1 MTKVFF
7 KKKAPKAQEE
17 FYVTHAFRLKETIC
31 SQEKTRQKQAVYQTA
46 CYVLH
51 CDFSSAYHYK
61 DSHNQLPGKFGETLI
76 YAEDLFHTFLI
87 QNSIFVRKFTL
98 LEF

>member
-1 MTKVFF
+1 MTKVL
-7 KKKAPKAQEE
+7 KKSSKSTGGVQRNTCFQIKGNYMQSGE
-17 FYVTHAFRLKETIC
+17 
-31 SQEKTRQKQAVYQTA
+31 TRQKQAVYQTA